1 MKLKLNKKK
10 LKNLSLDSKVILLEQ
25 TKDIAGGKTTVG
37 NNGNDGKIIGTNKT
51 WQRVTTGTCW

>member
-25 TKDIAGGKTTVG
+25 TKDIAGGKTTVD
-37 NNGNDGKIIGTNKT
+37 NNGNDGTNKT
-51 WQRVTTGTCW
+51 WQRITTGTCWTT